1 MSGTVKGGIVA
12 VLLAVIVFIF
22 TIHDFLA
29 MNDPVQAN
37 VLVVEG
43 WIWESAAMKDAAK
56 EFNRGGYDL
65 VVTVGTLPRW
75 QEGEPLE
82 ENAAAHAADQ
92 LRKLGVN
99 DQAIQILAVPNIDRH
114 RTYTSALAVKRWLL
128 NSHIHVVGIN
138 VFTLGAHA
146 RKSLVLFQRA
156 FGERTPIGVIAGIED
171 SYDPER
177 WWLSVRGIYT
187 VLRKAIGY
195 LYAKWWPLPDDLLT
209 SPDHVAMHRRS
220 LYGSC

>member
-1 MSGTVKGGIVA
+1 MSGTVKSWIVA
-12 VLLAVIVFIF
+12 VLLAVAVFIF

-37 VLVVEG
+37 ILVVEG

-56 EFNRGGYDL
+56 EFNSGGYDL

-75 QEGEPLE
+75 HAGEPLE

-92 LRKLGVN
+92 LRKFGVN
-99 DQAIQILAVPNIDRH
+99 EQVIQILTVPNIDRH

-128 NSHIHVVGIN
+128 DSHIHVVGIN

-146 RKSLVLFQRA
+146 RKSLVLFKRA
-156 FGERTPIGVIAGIED
+156 LGENTPIGVIAGIED
-171 SYDPER
+171 SYDPEQ
-177 WWLSVRGIYT
+177 WWLSVKGIYI
-187 VLRKAIGY
+187 VLRKTIGY
-195 LYAKWWPLPDDLLT
+195 LYAEWWPLPDDLLAST
-209 SPDHVAMHRRS
+209 DQVAWLGRNS
-220 LYGSC
+220 YGSC